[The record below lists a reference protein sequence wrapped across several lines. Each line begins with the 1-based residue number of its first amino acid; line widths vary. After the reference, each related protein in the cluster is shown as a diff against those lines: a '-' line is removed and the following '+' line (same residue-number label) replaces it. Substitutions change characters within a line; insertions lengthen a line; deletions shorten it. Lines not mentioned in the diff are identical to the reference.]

1 MVRPCFLVIDRE
13 FAGSI
18 STRKLVIETAKFNV
32 LTAYSSEEAIATLT
46 AYPAVNGAVVD
57 AQMPQMPCSDLVAAL
72 KRIKPALPVIV
83 VSAPGAPPCHDAD
96 YELESFDPR
105 TLLGILQKLE
115 PQQTAAIETRN
126 EQLSREQR
134 TN

>member
-32 LTAYSSEEAIATLT
+32 ITTYTSQEAIDTLA

-57 AQMPQMPCSDLVAAL
+57 ANMPQMSCSELVKEL
-72 KRIKPALPVIV
+72 KRIKPSLPVIV
-83 VSAPGAPPCHDAD
+83 VSAPGAPPCAGAD
-96 YELESFDPR
+96 HQLESFDPR
-105 TLLGILQKLE
+105 LLLGILQKLE
-115 PQQTAAIETRN
+115 PQQTAAIESRN
-126 EQLSREQR
+126 EQLSRDQR
-134 TN
+134 AG